1 MSETGFRAALF
12 PAQHG
17 HRTDPEL
24 GAEIPKGCP
33 SSASDASPD
42 RRRRQLPSPDATC
55 QVGNGRRG
63 PHAREPRDTAA
74 SRQGRQPRTSGTA
87 TVDGLGQARYGPGMQ
102 DATLPAMNVRDDEPQ
117 PLVVPLSLDG
127 SEALTFDVGED
138 GRGVFGGATGWA
150 AFHSPAVTA
159 AGVSVRFRFGPTSDD
174 KNAPIQIKEMQVSL
188 TSRRTVFDSPLFRT
202 IPFQRIL
209 AAVNRPLNRERIR
222 PLLLYAGAVET
233 QRLPGSGLMA
243 WDLPPREPVKAQ
255 RPNLRVRVP
264 SGTKRP
270 DSFYA
275 QVADAYLA
283 QATISARP
291 AQDLALSNAV
301 PPSTVHRWLKE
312 ARARGL
318 LALPGVGDWTSS
330 ERLQ

>member
-1 MSETGFRAALF
+1 M
-12 PAQHG
+12 
-17 HRTDPEL
+17 
-24 GAEIPKGCP
+24 
-33 SSASDASPD
+33 
-42 RRRRQLPSPDATC
+42 
-55 QVGNGRRG
+55 
-63 PHAREPRDTAA
+63 
-74 SRQGRQPRTSGTA
+74 
-87 TVDGLGQARYGPGMQ
+87 
-102 DATLPAMNVRDDEPQ
+102 PAMNVRDDEPQ